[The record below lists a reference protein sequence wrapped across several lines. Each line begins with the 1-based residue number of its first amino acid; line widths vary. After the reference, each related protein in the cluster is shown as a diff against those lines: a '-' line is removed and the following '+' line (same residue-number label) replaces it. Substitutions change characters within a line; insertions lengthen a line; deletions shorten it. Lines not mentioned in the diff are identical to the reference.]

1 MNTEDI
7 WAHFLGSLDIG
18 SIIYAKKMGR
28 LSEELEKL
36 VLDWWLK

>member
-1 MNTEDI
+1 MNAEEI
-7 WAHFLGSLDIG
+7 WAHFLGSWDMG

-36 VLDWWLK
+36 ALDWWLK

>member
-1 MNTEDI
+1 MIEKEI
-7 WAHFLGSLDIG
+7 WANFLGSLDVG